1 MIQTQTNLKVI
12 DNSGA
17 RLVQCIKVL
26 GGSKRKVASVGDIII
41 VAVKE
46 SVSRGKVKKGET
58 QKVQVKKGE
67 VQRALIVR
75 TKKEIAR
82 KDGSGFRFDENA
94 VVLVNAQGVP
104 LGTRILGPVSREL
117 RNLGFMKVISLAPRV
132 I

>member
-1 MIQTQTNLKVI
+1 MIQTQTHLKVI

-17 RLVQCIKVL
+17 RQVQCIKVL
-26 GGSKRKVASVGDIII
+26 GGSRRKVASVGDIIM

-46 SVSRGKVKKGET
+46 SVSRGPMRKGES
-58 QKVQVKKGE
+58 QKLSVKKGE
-67 VQRALIVR
+67 VHRALIVR
-75 TKKEIAR
+75 CKKEISR
-82 KDGSGFRFDENA
+82 QDGSGLRFDENA

-117 RNLGFMKVISLAPRV
+117 RNLGFMKVISLAPKV